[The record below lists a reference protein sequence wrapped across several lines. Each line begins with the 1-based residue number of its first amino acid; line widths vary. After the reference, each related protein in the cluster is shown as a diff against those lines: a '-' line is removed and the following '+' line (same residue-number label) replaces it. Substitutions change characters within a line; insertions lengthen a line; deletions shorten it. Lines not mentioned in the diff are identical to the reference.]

1 MWRRGKDE
9 GVVAHIAE
17 CSDGDAYTLVLVLD
31 GALGRIEIG
40 GGGGGHKSRKGNGAP
55 VLLLVKREGRG

>member
-40 GGGGGHKSRKGNGAP
+40 GGGGGHKSRK
-55 VLLLVKREGRG
+55 R